1 MRVDNKVPGFV
12 ERSSKGGSATMHL
25 RVLGYREDG
34 DWCALCLE
42 MDLRGYGSTFDEAT
56 DDLRNAIVSQ
66 FTFAMQMNNADL
78 LAFSAE
84 RKYHDIFAH
93 MLHVSMRRYLTGVH
107 VQEAPENKM
116 ICELPVPSLD
126 SLPRGA
132 YATT

>member
-1 MRVDNKVPGFV
+1 
-12 ERSSKGGSATMHL
+12 
-25 RVLGYREDG
+25 
-34 DWCALCLE
+34 

-66 FTFAMQMNNADL
+66 FTFAMQMNNPDL

-84 RKYHDIFAH
+84 RKYHDIFAD
-93 MLHVSMRRYLTGVH
+93 MLHVSMRRYLTGVR

-116 ICELPVPSLD
+116 ISELPVPSLD